1 MKKSLLEMFSYG
13 IELRVHPRTNT
24 VSFRFSASLDVD
36 HELPIDV
43 AEGEESLPLDEGK
56 SSPRATSTSSK

>member
-24 VSFRFSASLDVD
+24 VSFRFSACLDVD
-36 HELPIDV
+36 HELPIGID
-43 AEGEESLPLDEGK
+43 EGEESLPPDEDQSK
-56 SSPRATSTSSK
+56 PKATNTSSK